1 MFKDLLFTA
10 VETCILTKSPRKMKN
25 APWLTPDVLKLI
37 GRKELFTREPRYQ
50 ILTIFGRV
58 TGI

>member
-25 APWLTPDVLKLI
+25 APWQTPDVLKLI
-37 GRKELFTREPRYQ
+37 GRKPRYQ
-50 ILTIFGRV
+50 ILTTFGRV
-58 TGI
+58 TEI